1 MKYLNTQQRALW
13 LKSKSVRDLVCRLDL
28 LPCSLAS
35 GSLAASAII
44 LAYLTVENADFN
56 AELYGEQAY
65 PRNGHDESI

>member
-1 MKYLNTQQRALW
+1 MAKYW
-13 LKSKSVRDLVCRLDL
+13 SVVFLFVNYFH
-28 LPCSLAS
+28 
-35 GSLAASAII
+35 I